1 MRELLRRVLILDT
14 DPEMLIT
21 LQQVLEAEEVDTTI
35 TWDEAEARQ
44 LLETGAF
51 RLVLIGDHPPE
62 INAATILHDASLQS
76 ASFEI
81 LILGGIFH
89 AEYVEYFRGL
99 GAIGVVPKREPL
111 VVVERVARAL
121 TSMTFK
127 PVAEQ
132 EHRRK
137 SVGGDQPLE
146 PVVLR
151 SQAKVDCRGAR
162 ESHLP

>member
-51 RLVLIGDHPPE
+51 RLALIGDHPPE

-76 ASFEI
+76 ASFQI

-127 PVAEQ
+127 PETIQSLCAPGRQGGSLAFAPKSALLFPEK
-132 EHRRK
+132 HSGRK
-137 SVGGDQPLE
+137 YP
-146 PVVLR
+146 
-151 SQAKVDCRGAR
+151 
-162 ESHLP
+162 